1 MAAPKIQRI
10 LVWSRA
16 LRIAHWLMALSV
28 LVLLATGWSSG
39 LNPVIA
45 ETARDYHY
53 IAGAVLILALALRLY
68 LLFFGR
74 GSDLLADCETD
85 RHRLTQAGEM
95 LRFYLSLGRTPLPRW
110 YAHNPLWGPIYLLLF
125 LFLLLQALSGV
136 LLLQGIGLFAG
147 LSLYGLH
154 QLVSTIIL
162 GFTLLHLAAVF
173 SHDAKGSG
181 ADNSAM
187 ISGYRIF
194 LIEDRKPEFG
204 APQVVPLEQLRR
216 QLSDQDGD

>member
-1 MAAPKIQRI
+1 MADPKIQRI
-10 LVWSRA
+10 LVWGRP

-28 LVLLATGWSSG
+28 LVLLATGWLSG
-39 LNPVIA
+39 LNPVISESA
-45 ETARDYHY
+45 QDYHY
-53 IAGAVLILALALRLY
+53 TAGAVLIPALGLRLY

-85 RHRLTQAGEM
+85 RHRLAQAGEM
-95 LRFYLSLGRTPLPRW
+95 LRFYLSLGRAPLPRW

-136 LLLQGIGLFAG
+136 LLLKGIGLFAG

-154 QLVSTIIL
+154 QLVSMIIL

-194 LIEDRKPEFG
+194 LIEDLKPEFG

-216 QLSDQDGD
+216 QLSDRDQG